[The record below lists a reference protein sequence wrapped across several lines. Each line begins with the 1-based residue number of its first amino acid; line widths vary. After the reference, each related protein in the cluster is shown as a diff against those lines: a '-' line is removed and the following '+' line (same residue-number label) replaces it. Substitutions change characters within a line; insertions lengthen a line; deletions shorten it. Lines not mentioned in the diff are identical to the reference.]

1 MASPK
6 RPLPL
11 PPPRRPTS
19 GVQETPT
26 KPKGATL
33 AIYQGL
39 LSVFDDMT
47 DQQRIEFVE
56 LAFVYGQLSDEDRR
70 ALIDLANYLKN
81 P

>member
-1 MASPK
+1 MASTK

-11 PPPRRPTS
+11 PPPRRPAS
-19 GVQETPT
+19 GIQEVPT

-39 LSVFDDMT
+39 LSVFDDLT

-56 LAFVYGQLSDEDRR
+56 LAFVYGQLSDEDRKS
-70 ALIDLANYLKN
+70 LIELANYLRT